1 MPRAWFVNKVIQS
14 DENDIW
20 KKMLDLSF
28 DPSNIAYV
36 EDKIDN
42 EISNNAK
49 IESINFLND
58 EISIKAKSSGSSFL
72 VLSEVFYP
80 LRWKVKINGNE
91 SKTLKVNNVIRG
103 VILNDGENNI
113 NFYYDK
119 SSFNMGL
126 IISIIAFII
135 SFIFILYGKLII
147 RKK

>member
-58 EISIKAKSSGSSFL
+58 EISIKANSSGSSFL
-72 VLSEVFYP
+72 VLIEVHQ
-80 LRWKVKINGNE
+80 L
-91 SKTLKVNNVIRG
+91 
-103 VILNDGENNI
+103 
-113 NFYYDK
+113 
-119 SSFNMGL
+119 
-126 IISIIAFII
+126 
-135 SFIFILYGKLII
+135 
-147 RKK
+147 

>member
-1 MPRAWFVNKVIQS
+1 MPRAWIVNKVIQN

-28 DPSNIAYV
+28 DPLNIAYV
-36 EDKIDN
+36 EDRIDT

-49 IESINFLND
+49 IENIDFEND
-58 EISIKAKSSGSSFL
+58 KISIKAKSSGSSFL

-80 LRWKVKINGNE
+80 LRWKLKINGNE
-91 SKTLKVNNVIRG
+91 SKTIKVNNVIRG

-126 IISIIAFII
+126 LISIFAFII
-135 SFIFILYGKLII
+135 SFIFIFCGKFII

>member
-20 KKMLDLSF
+20 KKMLELSF

-58 EISIKAKSSGSSFL
+58 EITIKAKSNGSSFL

-91 SKTLKVNNVIRG
+91 TKTLKVNNVIRG
-103 VILNDGENNI
+103 VVLNDGENNI

-119 SSFNMGL
+119 SSFNSGL

-135 SFIFILYGKLII
+135 SLIFIFYGKILIR
-147 RKK
+147 RK

>member
-49 IESINFLND
+49 IESIDF
-58 EISIKAKSSGSSFL
+58 
-72 VLSEVFYP
+72 
-80 LRWKVKINGNE
+80 
-91 SKTLKVNNVIRG
+91 
-103 VILNDGENNI
+103 
-113 NFYYDK
+113 
-119 SSFNMGL
+119 
-126 IISIIAFII
+126 
-135 SFIFILYGKLII
+135 
-147 RKK
+147 